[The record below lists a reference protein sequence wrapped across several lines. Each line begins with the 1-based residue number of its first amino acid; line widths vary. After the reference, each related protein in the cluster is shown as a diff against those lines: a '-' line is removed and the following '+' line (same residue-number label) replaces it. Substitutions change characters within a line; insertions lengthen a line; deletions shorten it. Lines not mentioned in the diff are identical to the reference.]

1 MASGSAD
8 TYIIVYD
15 LIADTAQFKFL
26 GHNEQITSLATLDYL
41 NPTKGNE

>member
-15 LIADTAQFKFL
+15 LIADTAKFKFL
-26 GHNEQITSLATLDYL
+26 GHNE
-41 NPTKGNE
+41 

>member
-26 GHNEQITSLATLDYL
+26 GHNE
-41 NPTKGNE
+41 